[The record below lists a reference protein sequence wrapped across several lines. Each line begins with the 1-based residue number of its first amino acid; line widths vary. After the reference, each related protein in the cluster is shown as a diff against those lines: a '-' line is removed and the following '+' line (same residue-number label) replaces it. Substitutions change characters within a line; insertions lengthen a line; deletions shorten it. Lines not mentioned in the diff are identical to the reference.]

1 MSKPPKAKSAI
12 PSKLTAPKSVNA
24 IASGQR
30 ITRPTAEI
38 KRLTLNGF
46 DFFECLPTMTTEKPE
61 AAAESSARATPI
73 VALQEVLLGIKA
85 NLLSYDSANGF

>member
-12 PSKLTAPKSVNA
+12 PSRFAVPKSVRT

-30 ITRPTAEI
+30 MTRPTAEI
-38 KRLTLNGF
+38 KTLTLNGF

-61 AAAESSARATPI
+61 AAAESNARVIPSMHLSE
-73 VALQEVLLGIKA
+73 VAGGIKG
-85 NLLSYDSANGF
+85 NLL